1 MPNVV
6 GSRLLLPVAVAFAIG
21 LTATAQAKEITGTS
35 GSDRIHGSRQADA
48 INALT
53 GDDRVGAGRGADVV
67 NAGEGLDRVWGGWG
81 ADQLHGGVGNDRLW
95 GGLGADHSWGDDGDD
110 LMGGGHGDDKQY
122 GGAGNDT
129 IYAGR
134 GRDETWGED
143 GNDTLWALARFDVKG
158 PNDTLGDT
166 LHGGP
171 GDDTFKT
178 RDGEVDVIDCGPG
191 VDTALLDFKDQIADA
206 SMQNPNGSCEVVN
219 RERRAKKGEDQR
231 ESVDPHEDVSPS

>member
-6 GSRLLLPVAVAFAIG
+6 GSRLMLPIAVAFAIG
-21 LTATAQAKEITGTS
+21 LTATAQAKDITGTP
-35 GSDRIHGSRQADA
+35 GSDRIHGSKRADV
-48 INALT
+48 INALA

-67 NAGEGLDRVWGGWG
+67 NAGEGLDRVWAGWG
-81 ADQLHGGVGNDRLW
+81 ADQLHGGLGNDRLW
-95 GGLGADHSWGDDGDD
+95 GGLGTDQSWGDEGDD

-206 SMQNPNGSCEVVN
+206 SMQNANGSCEVVN

-231 ESVDPHEDVSPS
+231 ESVDPSEDVSPG